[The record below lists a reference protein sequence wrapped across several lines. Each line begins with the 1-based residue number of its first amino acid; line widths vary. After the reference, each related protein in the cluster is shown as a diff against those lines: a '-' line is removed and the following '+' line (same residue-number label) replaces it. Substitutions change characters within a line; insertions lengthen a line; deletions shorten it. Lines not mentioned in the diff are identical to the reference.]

1 MRKIPSLLLLLTFL
15 NATYSCKHGNPQH
28 SKTIANAEK
37 ATKQSKETN
46 QAYTI
51 DKSDDFNDENSTPDA
66 EINND
71 DFFKGKDVE
80 MNKLKIDTTKIIL
93 DENSL
98 LEGKLEE
105 TTDKVK
111 TIIVDGKKMPF
122 KDYINSCGNGI
133 YPLPSHQGRDV
144 FIIRFEYGDTECWEM
159 CISDKGVI
167 NSKTQKL
174 CVHYVWDDWGAE
186 SEETADYSRI
196 SFQILP
202 NHIVCLKGEKREKGK
217 IKHRVRYYRINSE
230 GRFEELK

>member
-1 MRKIPSLLLLLTFL
+1 
-15 NATYSCKHGNPQH
+15 
-28 SKTIANAEK
+28 
-37 ATKQSKETN
+37 
-46 QAYTI
+46 
-51 DKSDDFNDENSTPDA
+51 
-66 EINND
+66 
-71 DFFKGKDVE
+71 
-80 MNKLKIDTTKIIL
+80 
-93 DENSL
+93 
-98 LEGKLEE
+98 
-105 TTDKVK
+105 
-111 TIIVDGKKMPF
+111 
-122 KDYINSCGNGI
+122 
-133 YPLPSHQGRDV
+133 
-144 FIIRFEYGDTECWEM
+144 M

>member
-1 MRKIPSLLLLLTFL
+1 MKIL
-15 NATYSCKHGNPQH
+15 
-28 SKTIANAEK
+28 
-37 ATKQSKETN
+37 
-46 QAYTI
+46 
-51 DKSDDFNDENSTPDA
+51 
-66 EINND
+66 
-71 DFFKGKDVE
+71 
-80 MNKLKIDTTKIIL
+80 
-93 DENSL
+93 L
-98 LEGKLEE
+98 LEGRLEE

-122 KDYINSCGNGI
+122 KDYINSCVNGI
-133 YPLPSHQGRDV
+133 FPLSSHQGRDV

-167 NSKTQKL
+167 NGKTQKL
-174 CVHYVWDDWGAE
+174 CIHYVWDDWGAE

-217 IKHRVRYYRINSE
+217 IKYRVRYYRINSE

>member
-28 SKTIANAEK
+28 SKAIANAEK

-71 DFFKGKDVE
+71 DFFKRKDVDID
-80 MNKLKIDTTKIIL
+80 KLKFDTTKIIL

-167 NSKTQKL
+167 NGKTQKL

-196 SFQILP
+196 NFQRLP

-217 IKHRVRYYRINSE
+217 IKYRVRYYRINSE